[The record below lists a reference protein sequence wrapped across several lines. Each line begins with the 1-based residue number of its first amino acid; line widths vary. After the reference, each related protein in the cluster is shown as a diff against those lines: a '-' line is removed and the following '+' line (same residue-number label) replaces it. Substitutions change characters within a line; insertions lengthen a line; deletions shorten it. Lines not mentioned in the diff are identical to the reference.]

1 MSIPIFLWRVDFR
14 VPKAHRKIFE
24 NLLEPYCLAL
34 SSFEDEKSREWK
46 IEGLTSVE
54 PDTIGITKKLE
65 HLANKHGILTPTV
78 IFDLVPPKNWLAENL
93 MDFPPIQIGR
103 YYIYGSHI
111 KPTALGGMIQLELD
125 SGSAFGSGEHATTE
139 GCLRAM
145 EHLARQFDF
154 KKILDMGCG
163 SGILAMA
170 ATKTWRNP
178 VIASDIDDE
187 AIRVTIGNVKKNGLK
202 GLIRA
207 TCGMGYS
214 SELVRNNAPYDLIL
228 CNILA
233 NPLVQMAGDLSR
245 HLDSGTNR
253 RQFVILSGLLE
264 RDGNRVIAA
273 HRARGL
279 HLYNKININ
288 GWIVLVMTR

>member
-1 MSIPIFLWRVDFR
+1 MSFPISLWRIYLR
-14 VPKAHRKIFE
+14 VPNAQREIFE

-34 SSFEDEKSREWK
+34 SSFEDEKSKEWK
-46 IEGLTSVE
+46 IEGLT
-54 PDTIGITKKLE
+54 TIELNSKSIIKKLE
-65 HLANKHGILTPTV
+65 NLASKSRISTPKI
-78 IFDLVPPKNWLAENL
+78 IFGLVTPKNWLTENL
-93 MDFPPIQIGR
+93 TDFPPIQIGR
-103 YYIYGSHI
+103 YYINGTHI
-111 KPTALGGMIQLELD
+111 QPIALGGMIQLELN

-145 EHLARQFDF
+145 ELLARQFNF

-170 ATKTWRNP
+170 ASKTWRRT
-178 VIASDIDDE
+178 VIASDIDNE
-187 AIRVTIGNVKKNGLK
+187 AIRVTIRNAKKNGLE

-207 TCGMGYS
+207 TSGMGYS
-214 SELVRNNAPYDLIL
+214 PKLVRKNAPYDLIL

-233 NPLVQMAGDLSR
+233 NPLVRMAGDLNR
-245 HLDSGTNR
+245 HLNSNPKH
-253 RQFVILSGLLE
+253 QKFVILSGLLE

-273 HRARGL
+273 HRAQGL

>member
-1 MSIPIFLWRVDFR
+1 
-14 VPKAHRKIFE
+14 
-24 NLLEPYCLAL
+24 
-34 SSFEDEKSREWK
+34 
-46 IEGLTSVE
+46 
-54 PDTIGITKKLE
+54 
-65 HLANKHGILTPTV
+65 
-78 IFDLVPPKNWLAENL
+78 
-93 MDFPPIQIGR
+93 
-103 YYIYGSHI
+103 
-111 KPTALGGMIQLELD
+111 MIQLELD

-202 GLIRA
+202 GVIRA